1 MGPITTNLIFP
12 TARRKLLS
20 GTMPNLFD
28 GADVWAALMSSSFDF
43 SLASG
48 LTSYADAGV
57 FAKVLST
64 SSVGVTV
71 CKGGDGSGTNPYP
84 VSVSASAG
92 TVTFSS
98 VTNGSTSEGIIVF
111 LSGSPDAGVG
121 LTDPLLAIYLTNSVG
136 SKIEI
141 TGNGGDVTVNWNTDG
156 LFGLSCS

>member
-12 TARRKLLS
+12 TARAKMLS

-28 GADVWAALMSSSFDF
+28 GADIWAALMSSSYDL
-43 SLASG
+43 SMASAE
-48 LTSYADAGV
+48 TSYSDVISSVSA
-57 FAKVLST
+57 T
-64 SSVGVTV
+64 SSVGTTV
-71 CKGGDGSGTNPYP
+71 CVGGAGGGTSPYP

-98 VTNGSTSEGIIVF
+98 VTNGVTAESIIVF
-111 LSGSPDAGVG
+111 LSGSPDPSTG
-121 LTDPLLAIYLTNSVG
+121 LTDPVLAIYLTNSVG

-156 LFGLSCS
+156 LFGLSCGS